1 MKIGKTVIKRK
12 AKNNVQKNED
22 IISKENPKSKM
33 IKGKTSLGKK
43 TKKQN
48 EEQVHEPDQE
58 KTPSEFLLEQIIIS
72 YCIDKWQ
79 NNIEAMK
86 HRVTS
91 KPNKKSKDLRHFIRV
106 LNNTIQYHT
115 YLYLMEL
122 FYNMS
127 QTPFPEGLVHDP
139 DYGKL
144 IIVNNGEKQEEI
156 RYEMEQQIDI
166 EDLTNEPLR
175 NKEKSE
181 NKKIKKNKEETDLIE
196 VNDELKPYF
205 YRNDG
210 KPLDRIEIEE
220 DIKRLI
226 DLNPEKDIDVERI
239 LNSKRLQ
246 YKLKHPRFSPFT
258 KKENI
263 ESFVRYLY
271 TYKPTND
278 KEKKE
283 NIVIIKNKTY
293 AYY

>member
-1 MKIGKTVIKRK
+1 
-12 AKNNVQKNED
+12 
-22 IISKENPKSKM
+22 M

-166 EDLTNEPLR
+166 EDLTNKPLR

-181 NKKIKKNKEETDLIE
+181 NKEIKKNKEETDLIE

-278 KEKKE
+278 KEKNE

>member
-12 AKNNVQKNED
+12 AKNNDQQNEE
-22 IISKENPKSKM
+22 IISKENQKSKM

-79 NNIEAMK
+79 KNIEAMK

-122 FYNMS
+122 FDNMS
-127 QTPFPEGLVHDP
+127 QMPFPEGLVHDP

-144 IIVNNGEKQEEI
+144 IIIK
-156 RYEMEQQIDI
+156 
-166 EDLTNEPLR
+166 NEPLR

-181 NKKIKKNKEETDLIE
+181 NKEIKKNKEETDLIE

-263 ESFVRYLY
+263 EFFVRYLY

>member
-1 MKIGKTVIKRK
+1 MKVGKTVIKRK
-12 AKNNVQKNED
+12 AKNNTQQNDE

-43 TKKQN
+43 SKKQN
-48 EEQVHEPDQE
+48 EDNAHEPEQE

-79 NNIEAMK
+79 QNIEAMK
-86 HRVTS
+86 NRVTS
-91 KPNKKSKDLRHFIRV
+91 KPNKKSKDFRHFIRV
-106 LNNTIQYHT
+106 LNNIIQYHT

-122 FYNMS
+122 FDKMCQMPY
-127 QTPFPEGLVHDP
+127 PEGVVHDP
-139 DYGKL
+139 DYGTL
-144 IIVNNGEKQEEI
+144 IIVNNGEKKEINIEIEE
-156 RYEMEQQIDI
+156 QIVI

-175 NKEKSE
+175 NIEKNKRDEISE
-181 NKKIKKNKEETDLIE
+181 NKDDRDLE
-196 VNDELKPYF
+196 DVNDELKPYF

-210 KPLDRIEIEE
+210 KPLDRIEIEK
-220 DIKRLI
+220 DINRLI

-271 TYKPTND
+271 TYKPGND

-283 NIVIIKNKTY
+283 NIVFIKNKTY

>member
-12 AKNNVQKNED
+12 AKNNDQQNEE
-22 IISKENPKSKM
+22 IISKENQKSKM

-122 FYNMS
+122 FDNMS
-127 QTPFPEGLVHDP
+127 QMPFPEGLVHDP

-144 IIVNNGEKQEEI
+144 IIVN
-156 RYEMEQQIDI
+156 
-166 EDLTNEPLR
+166 
-175 NKEKSE
+175 SE
-181 NKKIKKNKEETDLIE
+181 NKEIKKNKEETDLIE

-278 KEKKE
+278 KEKKR
-283 NIVIIKNKTY
+283 KY
-293 AYY
+293 CYY